1 MGSLV
6 CEAKG
11 NMLIDNDMSEQ
22 IKIQLPDGSVREVAQ
37 GTTPFDVAMSISP
50 RLAAAVVVARIRP
63 LTTPVV
69 AGETAVEEA
78 DEAQTE
84 AGMYGS
90 ASELGERLV
99 DLAAPLNEDVA
110 LELLKE
116 SDEAALKVVRHSA
129 AHVMATAILELFPET
144 KLGHGPATDNGFF
157 YDVYRETPF
166 TEDDLAAIEKR
177 MAEVVARDETFV
189 REQESREMG
198 LKDYAEHGDFMKVHF
213 IERFTK
219 PGDEISLY
227 RNGKFVDFCRGPHVP
242 STGRVKAFKVTS
254 VAGAYWLGDEKNQ
267 QLQRIYGTA
276 FFNAKDMD
284 AHFKRLEEI
293 KARDHRV
300 LGKQLDLFS
309 IQEVAGAG
317 LIFWHPKG
325 GLIRKTMEDW
335 MRDEC
340 IRRGYEMVFTPHIMR
355 RELWKVSGHEG
366 FYSQNMYPPM
376 ELDDAEYRL
385 KPMNCPGHILIYKNS
400 PKSYRDLPQRYAEL
414 GNVYRYERSGTMHG
428 LLRVRG
434 FTQDDAHIFCT
445 PEQIESEI
453 AACVEF
459 ADEVLKAFGF
469 AEFKVELS
477 TWDPKDQKSYV
488 GSPEHWETAVGS
500 LKKVL
505 DAKAIPYREI
515 PGEAA
520 FYGPK
525 IDIKLV
531 DVLGRL
537 WQLSTVQFDFNL
549 PQRFELE
556 YTGEDGEK
564 HRPVMVHRALFGSVE
579 RFFGVLIEH
588 YAGAFPLWL
597 APVQVGLVPISEKH
611 VEYARAV
618 KAKLEVAGL
627 RVELD
632 ARNEKMNAKIREFTL
647 QKVPFV
653 LVMGDKEAEQRE
665 VNVRVR
671 GGGVQGTFPLS
682 EFIANATTLITRKE
696 LNLSDTP
703 KWHDAVLKAVQSFPT
718 DQFDLNDLYDLR
730 DEFASIFPN
739 NRHVNEKLR
748 QQLQTLRDEGI
759 IQFLDNEGNYKRIK

>member
-1 MGSLV
+1 
-6 CEAKG
+6 
-11 NMLIDNDMSEQ
+11 MSEQ
-22 IKIQLPDGSVREVAQ
+22 QIKVQLPDGSVREVAR
-37 GTTPFDVAMSISP
+37 GTTPYDVAMSISP

-63 LTTPVV
+63 LAVPAPV
-69 AGETAVEEA
+69 GETAE
-78 DEAQTE
+78 DEATEAQSE

-90 ASELGERLV
+90 ADEQGERLV
-99 DLAAPLNEDVA
+99 DLAAPLTEDVA

-116 SDEAALKVVRHSA
+116 SDEASLKVVRHSA

-144 KLGHGPATDNGFF
+144 KLGHGPATDSGFF

-166 TEDDLAAIEKR
+166 SEADLAAIEAR
-177 MAEVVARDETFV
+177 MADVVARDEKFV
-189 REQESREMG
+189 RVEESREKG
-198 LKDYAEHGDFMKVHF
+198 LTDYSAQGEFMKVHF

-227 RNGKFVDFCRGPHVP
+227 KNGKFSDFCRGPHVP

-254 VAGAYWLGDEKNQ
+254 VAGAYWLGNENNQ
-267 QLQRIYGTA
+267 QLQRVYGTA
-276 FFNAKDMD
+276 FFNSKDMEQ
-284 AHFKRLEEI
+284 HFKRLEEI

-335 MRDEC
+335 MREEC

-366 FYSQNMYPPM
+366 FYSGNMYPPM

-445 PEQIESEI
+445 PEQIEGEI

-477 TWDPKDQKSYV
+477 TWDPRDQKSYV
-488 GSPEHWETAVGS
+488 GSAEHWETAVAS

-505 DAKAIPYREI
+505 DAKGIGYREI

-564 HRPVMVHRALFGSVE
+564 HQPVMVHRALFGSVE

-597 APVQVGLVPISEKH
+597 APVQVGIVPISEKH
-611 VEYARAV
+611 LEYAQSV
-618 KAKLEVAGL
+618 KAKLEAAGL

-632 ARNEKMNAKIREFTL
+632 ARNEKMNAKIREFTM

-653 LVMGDKEAEQRE
+653 LVMGDKEAASEA
-665 VNVRVR
+665 VSVRTR
-671 GGGVQGTFPLS
+671 GKG
-682 EFIANATTLITRKE
+682 
-696 LNLSDTP
+696 
-703 KWHDAVLKAVQSFPT
+703 
-718 DQFDLNDLYDLR
+718 
-730 DEFASIFPN
+730 
-739 NRHVNEKLR
+739 
-748 QQLQTLRDEGI
+748 DEGSVALT
-759 IQFLDNEGNYKRIK
+759 QFIERATGLVKSRSAGL

>member
-1 MGSLV
+1 LQQASILEDV
-6 CEAKG
+6 
-11 NMLIDNDMSEQ
+11 SEQ
-22 IKIQLPDGSVREVAQ
+22 IIKVQLPDGSVREVPR
-37 GTTPFDVAMSISP
+37 GTTANDVAMSISP

-63 LTTPVV
+63 LTTTSDKA
-69 AGETAVEEA
+69 AGTEETSEA
-78 DEAQTE
+78 A
-84 AGMYGS
+84 MYG
-90 ASELGERLV
+90 AAETGDRLV
-99 DLAAPLNEDVA
+99 DLAAPLMEDVE
-110 LELLKE
+110 LQLLKE
-116 SDEAALKVVRHSA
+116 NDEAALKVVRHSA

-144 KLGHGPATDNGFF
+144 KLGHGPATDAGFF

-166 TEDDLAAIEKR
+166 SDDDLAAIETR
-177 MAEVVARDETFV
+177 MAEVVARDERFV
-189 REQESREMG
+189 REEESREMG
-198 LKDYAEHGDFMKVHF
+198 LKDYAEQGEFMKVHF
-213 IERFTK
+213 IEKFTQ
-219 PGDEISLY
+219 PGEQISLY
-227 RNGKFVDFCRGPHVP
+227 RNGTFVDFCRGPHVP

-254 VAGAYWLGDEKNQ
+254 VAGAYWLGDENNQ

-276 FFNAKDMD
+276 FFNAKDLD

-309 IQEVAGAG
+309 IQEVAGSG

-340 IRRGYEMVFTPHIMR
+340 IRRGYEMVYTPHIMR
-355 RELWKVSGHEG
+355 RDLWKISGHEG

-400 PKSYRDLPQRYAEL
+400 PKSYRDLPVRYAEL

-445 PEQIESEI
+445 PSQIE
-453 AACVEF
+453 
-459 ADEVLKAFGF
+459 DEVIACIEFGQSVLDTFGF
-469 AEFKVELS
+469 KEFKVELS
-477 TWDPKDQKSYV
+477 TWDPNDRKSFV
-488 GSPEHWETAVGS
+488 GTDEHWELAVNS
-500 LKKVL
+500 LHNVL
-505 DAKAIPYREI
+505 NRKGIPFRTI

-531 DVLGRL
+531 DVLGRM

-549 PQRFELE
+549 PARFELE
-556 YTGEDGEK
+556 YKGEDGEL
-564 HRPVMVHRALFGSVE
+564 HQPVMVHRALFGSVE

-588 YAGAFPLWL
+588 YAGAFPMWL

-611 VEYARAV
+611 VEYAAAV
-618 KAKLEVAGL
+618 KVKLEAAGI

-653 LVMGDKEAEQRE
+653 LIVGDKEAAAEA
-665 VNVRVR
+665 VSVRTR
-671 GGGVQGTFPLS
+671 GKG
-682 EFIANATTLITRKE
+682 
-696 LNLSDTP
+696 
-703 KWHDAVLKAVQSFPT
+703 
-718 DQFDLNDLYDLR
+718 
-730 DEFASIFPN
+730 
-739 NRHVNEKLR
+739 
-748 QQLQTLRDEGI
+748 DEGSVALVDFI
-759 IQFLDNEGNYKRIK
+759 ERATGLLASKKVEL